1 MHKIQTWNVWL
12 STRANCLRYY
22 IHNFNF
28 MKILEVSD
36 NTSQPIITRLKG
48 MVRNVENIF
57 ETLWVLFK
65 ISKLLSSYNFS
76 STLELVRY

>member
-22 IHNFNF
+22 IHYFTF

-48 MVRNVENIF
+48 MVCNVENIF